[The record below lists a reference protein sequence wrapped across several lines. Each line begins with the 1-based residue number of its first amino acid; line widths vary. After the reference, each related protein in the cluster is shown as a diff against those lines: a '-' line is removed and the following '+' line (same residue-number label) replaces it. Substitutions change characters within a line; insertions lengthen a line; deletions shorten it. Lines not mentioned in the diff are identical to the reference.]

1 MLTGIP
7 LPIFRH
13 THIMDQWGT
22 QIQLRSGPD
31 LRHVTHGHAVDP
43 GQRSQPQ
50 ELCGLRVSEVPVGEK
65 HGAQWQSLLPDLP
78 VHNGKGLGEMCRGW
92 ALRQST
98 GIQK

>member
-1 MLTGIP
+1 
-7 LPIFRH
+7 
-13 THIMDQWGT
+13 MDQWGT

-78 VHNGKGLGEMCRGW
+78 VQNGKGLGEMCRGW